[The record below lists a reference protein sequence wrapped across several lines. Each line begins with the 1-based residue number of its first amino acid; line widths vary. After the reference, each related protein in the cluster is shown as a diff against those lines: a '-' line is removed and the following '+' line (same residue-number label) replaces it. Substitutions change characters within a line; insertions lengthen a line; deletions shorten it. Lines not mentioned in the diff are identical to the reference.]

1 MWYIW
6 SQALVAE
13 LEADM
18 HAFGHTPRV
27 VTRIRVR
34 VRFVTPHPLYL
45 SNMFLCPRYHINP
58 AVRTVDRKECL
69 WVPPPPVLQ
78 TAGSSSVAPPLAL
91 TAREEEGLPAAA
103 AAVGSDITE
112 QHVTSV
118 MEMGIRE
125 HRDRISRLAVALL
138 VLGIEEYAI
147 VAR

>member
-1 MWYIW
+1 
-6 SQALVAE
+6 
-13 LEADM
+13 M
-18 HAFGHTPRV
+18 HAFWTHAYVDTAVV
-27 VTRIRVR
+27 VTCIRVR
-34 VRFVTPHPLYL
+34 VRFVRLIL
-45 SNMFLCPRYHINP
+45 SRLFEQHVFVSKIPPINP
-58 AVRTVDRKECL
+58 AVLTVDRKECL
-69 WVPPPPVLQ
+69 WVPPPPLLQ